1 MAKTKDDEGGAL
13 FFRDGIVYREWGYRL
28 SSLERYPLAE
38 MYFEKAIQQG
48 QQNDLRTYVGLGK
61 VQLNYAR
68 FRRALKTTEK
78 CLKLA
83 QLTRCFPRLLSFPDP
98 THSHV
103 KHMQLQTLFYIG
115 EFEHSLVHAHQ
126 GYQKYPTTFF
136 QHGILRGN
144 ETIEDCIGLDT
155 EPMAL
160 ELLSPWIRELQIYR
174 ELLIEKLK
182 EEVDELAGIE
192 EEQTKFKVN
201 YPEARAEA
209 EFKRMQ
215 RILGHLYLGC
225 LAHDNE
231 FLQHLSEHPEK
242 LESPN
247 KETSV
252 LLHQVITRNYR
263 RGIRRQNVLRMRRP
277 LYVMMFES
285 RRIPPGHKKILENEK
300 KLRRNLIVIEADF
313 LLHRLHE
320 IRMRKDYI
328 TFFGMVDRV
337 KDKFDSYSLKMFPLK
352 EKCLNA
358 LYNMVAWTYIDTRDL
373 SNIQS
378 RQRKRTYLKHHLG
391 IRVAELPRDSDIGW
405 LKATDRKETLKT
417 YRRRLAMASEPLELA
432 WLFHEF
438 SKYLIDIRRY
448 DLARFYGKK
457 ARDMGQE
464 AGNEQWMLNSQ
475 HLFIRIE
482 ISQNYRNEAKEAA
495 LLALSSAKKLGLDFL
510 IDFYKSAIE
519 VIDDMDMEKLLA
531 FDAIAA
537 RQQLILNLMPDDM
550 KAEVDFLWRRMDAVP
565 ANRRLSVM
573 PGCKPV
579 DRKFKLPCKRIT
591 ILPSPPRDP
600 EKEARKALLAQ
611 YESSKDRHSF
621 EDFDEYE

>member
-1 MAKTKDDEGGAL
+1 MVKTNDEGPL

-78 CLKLA
+78 CLTL
-83 QLTRCFPRLLSFPDP
+83 DP

-103 KHMQLQTLFYIG
+103 KHMQLQTLFHIG

-155 EPMAL
+155 ESMAL
-160 ELLSPWIRELQIYR
+160 ELLSPWIRELQVYR

-209 EFKRMQ
+209 EFRRMQ
-215 RILGHLYLGC
+215 RILAHIYLGY

-231 FLQHLSEHPEK
+231 FLQHLAEHPEK

-252 LLHQVITRNYR
+252 LLHQVISRNYR

-285 RRIPPGHKKILENEK
+285 RRIPPGHKKTLENEK
-300 KLRRNLIVIEADF
+300 KLRRNLIIIQADF

-337 KDKFDSYSLKMFPLK
+337 KDKFDSYSLKMFPVK

-373 SNIQS
+373 SKIESKQL
-378 RQRKRTYLKHHLG
+378 KRTYLKHHLG

-405 LKATDRKETLKT
+405 LKATDRKETLKM
-417 YRRRLAMASEPLELA
+417 YRRRLAMASEPSELA

-510 IDFYKSAIE
+510 IDFYKNAIE

-550 KAEVDFLWRRMDAVP
+550 KTEVDFLWRRMDAVP
-565 ANRRLSVM
+565 ASRRLSVM

-579 DRKFKLPCKRIT
+579 DRKFKLPCKRMT

-611 YESSKDRHSF
+611 YESSKDRPNF
-621 EDFDEYE
+621 AVFDEYEYE

>member
-1 MAKTKDDEGGAL
+1 MVKTNDEGPL

-78 CLKLA
+78 CLIL
-83 QLTRCFPRLLSFPDP
+83 DP

-155 EPMAL
+155 ESMAL
-160 ELLSPWIRELQIYR
+160 ELLSPWIRELQVYR

-209 EFKRMQ
+209 EFRRMQ
-215 RILGHLYLGC
+215 RILAHIYLGY

-231 FLQHLSEHPEK
+231 FLQHLAEHPEK

-252 LLHQVITRNYR
+252 LLHQVISRNYR

-300 KLRRNLIVIEADF
+300 KLRRNLIIIQADF

-337 KDKFDSYSLKMFPLK
+337 KDKFDSYSLKMFPAK

-373 SNIQS
+373 SKIESKQL
-378 RQRKRTYLKHHLG
+378 KRTYLKHHLG

-405 LKATDRKETLKT
+405 LKATDRKETLKM
-417 YRRRLAMASEPLELA
+417 YRRRLAMASEPSELA

-510 IDFYKSAIE
+510 IDFYKNAIE

-550 KAEVDFLWRRMDAVP
+550 KSEVDFLWRRMDAVP
-565 ANRRLSVM
+565 ASRRLSVM

-579 DRKFKLPCKRIT
+579 DRKFKLPCKRMT

-600 EKEARKALLAQ
+600 DKEARKALLAQ
-611 YESSKDRHSF
+611 YESSKDRPNF
-621 EDFDEYE
+621 ADFDEYE